1 MNLHGAPKAPG
12 EGSPPARSSGPTG
25 AAPPARSYTHY
36 DFDDGDLMLRIGPR
50 RDGAP
55 LVVEVRSLT
64 RALAEANRILAL
76 A

>member
-1 MNLHGAPKAPG
+1 MGPKGAG
-12 EGSPPARSSGPTG
+12 RRISPRPIERPYRRRPTR
-25 AAPPARSYTHY
+25 ALAYTHY
-36 DFDDGDLMLRIGPR
+36 DFDDGDLMLRIGSR